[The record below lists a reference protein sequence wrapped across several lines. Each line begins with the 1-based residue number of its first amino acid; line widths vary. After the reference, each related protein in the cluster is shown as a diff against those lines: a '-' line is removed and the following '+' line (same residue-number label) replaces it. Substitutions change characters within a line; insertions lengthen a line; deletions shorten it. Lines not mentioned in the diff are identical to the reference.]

1 MRPISRQSFF
11 ALVATLFF
19 AGACSEPPKTSTP
32 APAPTTPATGSP
44 VTASGK
50 MRIALL
56 LPLSGGAA
64 PIGQSMQQA
73 AEMALFDSGA
83 QELALSAYDS
93 GDDTTTAVEAY
104 RKARTAGAALVL
116 GPLFGTSATALAPL
130 VAQGGANV
138 VSFSNDES
146 AAQRGVWVMGIAAP
160 PQVRR
165 VVDHAIDAGIKRF
178 ATFAPQT
185 PYGEQ
190 MARTL
195 ESHVAVRGGT
205 VVAAE
210 LYDPRSYDLMPAAR
224 RLASETQ
231 AKSGGD
237 GKLAVL
243 VPVPPPR
250 LSPVLSALIAAG
262 LDKTMVQFIGTGVWD
277 IQGIGADTLLQG
289 AWYAAPDP
297 ARRADFERRYTST
310 YGRPPHRLATLA
322 YDGVG
327 LAGHLARLK
336 PGGDFSAEAIT
347 NPTGWSGVD
356 GIFRFLPD
364 GRSERAL
371 AVIEIQAGRNVVVSP
386 APGTFTARP
395 VN

>member
-1 MRPISRQSFF
+1 MRLSFF
-11 ALVATLFF
+11 ALMASLFLV
-19 AGACSEPPKTSTP
+19 GACSEPPQTSTP
-32 APAPTTPATGSP
+32 ARPATTPGTGSA

-50 MRIALL
+50 ARIALL
-56 LPLSGGAA
+56 LPLSGQAA
-64 PIGQSMQQA
+64 AIGQSMQQA
-73 AEMALFDSGA
+73 AEMALFDTGA
-83 QELALSAYDS
+83 KELALSTYDS
-93 GDDTTTAVEAY
+93 GGTTDTAVDAY
-104 RKARTAGAALVL
+104 RKARTGGAALML

-130 VAQGGANV
+130 VAQSGANV
-138 VSFSNDES
+138 VSFSNDE
-146 AAQRGVWVMGIAAP
+146 AAATRGVWVMGIAAP

-195 ESHVAVRGGT
+195 ESHVAVRGGA

-210 LYDPRSYDLMPAAR
+210 LYDPNSADLMTPAR
-224 RLASETQ
+224 RLAGEI
-231 AKSGGD
+231 KGD

-243 VPVPPPR
+243 VPVAPPR
-250 LSPVLSALIAAG
+250 LSSALAALAAAG
-262 LDKTMVQFIGTGVWD
+262 LDKDSVQLIGTGVWD
-277 IQGIGADTLLQG
+277 VPGIGTDVMLRG

-297 ARRADFERRYTST
+297 ARRADFERRFTST

-322 YDGVG
+322 YDGVA

-336 PGGDFSAEAIT
+336 PGGDFSAEALT
-347 NPTGWSGVD
+347 NPNGWSGID
-356 GIFRFLPD
+356 GIFRLLPD
-364 GRSERAL
+364 GRTERAL
-371 AVIEIQAGRNVVVSP
+371 AVIEIQAARNTVVSP
-386 APGTFTARP
+386 APATFTAQP

>member
-1 MRPISRQSFF
+1 
-11 ALVATLFF
+11 
-19 AGACSEPPKTSTP
+19 
-32 APAPTTPATGSP
+32 
-44 VTASGK
+44 
-50 MRIALL
+50 
-56 LPLSGGAA
+56 
-64 PIGQSMQQA
+64 
-73 AEMALFDSGA
+73 MALFDTGA
-83 QELALSAYDS
+83 NDLALAAYDS
-93 GDDTTTAVEAY
+93 GDSTATAAEAY
-104 RKARTAGAALVL
+104 RKARTAGVALVL

-138 VSFSNDES
+138 VSFSNDEA

-185 PYGEQ
+185 AYGEQ

-210 LYDPRSYDLMPAAR
+210 LYDANSNDLTASAR

-231 AKSGGD
+231 AKGVGGGGSGAAGPGGSGSD
-237 GKLAVL
+237 SKLAIL
-243 VPVPPPR
+243 VPVAPPR
-250 LSPVLSALIAAG
+250 VSSVLASLVAAG
-262 LDKTMVQFIGTGVWD
+262 LDKDAVQFIGTGVWD
-277 IQGIGADTLLQG
+277 VQGIGADTMLRG

-297 ARRADFERRYTST
+297 ARRADFERRFTST

-322 YDGVG
+322 YDGVA

-336 PGGDFSAEAIT
+336 PGGDFSAEALT

-386 APGTFTARP
+386 APSSFTPRP

>member
-1 MRPISRQSFF
+1 MRMSFF
-11 ALVATLFF
+11 ALMASLFLV
-19 AGACSEPPKTSTP
+19 GACSEPPQTSTP
-32 APAPTTPATGSP
+32 AKPATTPGTGTGTGAGSP
-44 VTASGK
+44 TTASGK
-50 MRIALL
+50 ARIALL
-56 LPLSGGAA
+56 LPLSGQAA
-64 PIGQSMQQA
+64 AIGQSMQQA
-73 AEMALFDSGA
+73 AEMALFDTGA
-83 QELALSAYDS
+83 KELALSTYDS
-93 GDDTTTAVEAY
+93 GSTTDTAIEAY
-104 RKARTAGAALVL
+104 RRARTGGAALML

-130 VAQGGANV
+130 VAQSGANV
-138 VSFSNDES
+138 VSFSNDE
-146 AAQRGVWVMGIAAP
+146 AAATRGVWVMGIAAP

-165 VVDHAIDAGIKRF
+165 VVDHAIDTGIKRF

-210 LYDPRSYDLMPAAR
+210 LYDPDSADLMTPAR
-224 RLASETQ
+224 RLAGEI
-231 AKSGGD
+231 KGE

-243 VPVPPPR
+243 VPVAPPR
-250 LSPVLSALIAAG
+250 LSTALSALAAAG
-262 LDKTMVQFIGTGVWD
+262 LDKASVQLIGTGVWD
-277 IQGIGADTLLQG
+277 VPGIGNDAMLRG

-297 ARRADFERRYTST
+297 ARRADFERRFTST

-322 YDGVG
+322 YDGVA

-347 NPTGWSGVD
+347 NPAGWSGVD
-356 GIFRFLPD
+356 GIFRLLPD
-364 GRSERAL
+364 GRTERAL
-371 AVIEIQAGRNVVVSP
+371 AVIEVQAGRNTVVSP
-386 APGTFTARP
+386 APATFASQP